1 MHPYCIFSKDFWNIW
16 SNYKIKLMELNYV
29 SNFIIIGMNV
39 IILTNF
45 STKIPRKYRY
55 TVCNTWQVSVQKYHV
70 LFIVSKIVPDNWNL
84 GDGYTKF
91 VSIPSKTGFLH
102 KKKFTLSKIWIN
114 VLKILK
120 PLDEKNDIRF
130 REKSLNCPEQSHPTI
145 TYSGDKNCH
154 LLMTSLLGENILQ
167 NCFWTSKY
175 QRHNHQCLCNPSTQ
189 TK

>member
-1 MHPYCIFSKDFWNIW
+1 MLLSWLTFLLKFRGNIVTRYVIPGKSLYRSITSYLSSLKLFQITGIW
-16 SNYKIKLMELNYV
+16 AMDTLNLFQSHQRRVFFIKK
-29 SNFIIIGMNV
+29 S
-39 IILTNF
+39 
-45 STKIPRKYRY
+45 
-55 TVCNTWQVSVQKYHV
+55 
-70 LFIVSKIVPDNWNL
+70 
-84 GDGYTKF
+84 
-91 VSIPSKTGFLH
+91 
-102 KKKFTLSKIWIN
+102 LSKIWIN

-130 REKSLNCPEQSHPTI
+130 REKKSLNCPEQSHPTI